1 MTLTGVYTRPSAMR
15 SGPIRLLHVAALAL
29 GLGLVWS
36 LALTTVSAATKTAV
50 VPKVAPKPFVV
61 AIAPGHGGYDPG
73 AVSPFNGL
81 QEKKVTL
88 SVGLDLR
95 QLLEQQG
102 VKVVMS
108 RTTDVYVSIS
118 RMEAVA
124 VDNHANLFVSLWVN
138 DWTTSTL
145 EGVTV
150 FTPHS
155 VDDPFAQ
162 AVDAALGRAVAPFGM
177 GNRGVQPLSRLWVHA
192 PMPTLTIESGF
203 MSNRQDSL
211 LLAQPRFREALAQ
224 GIYNGILAYAPQITT
239 IHQQQMAFAAARQR
253 QLAAARL
260 AAARGRQASTMV
272 SWAILIVVTAVLLFL
287 ALYRDLLGRSLRW
300 SFNRARSEVGSR
312 LTESLE
318 SRPRAVRRPA
328 PGAQAHPLRARPAP
342 KRTSHSTPGRAG
354 LAAQVLAWLRP
365 APRPRRP
372 PVARPPATGRRGWRT
387 EGLGTRPQRVAGM
400 VHEDDWGS
408 RRRERRSVYDDLSL

>member
-1 MTLTGVYTRPSAMR
+1 MRTGPN
-15 SGPIRLLHVAALAL
+15 RLLYVAALAL
-29 GLGLVWS
+29 GLGLAWS
-36 LALTTVSAATKTAV
+36 LALTTVSAATKTAAI
-50 VPKVAPKPFVV
+50 PKVAPKPFVV

-81 QEKKVTL
+81 QEKNVTL

-95 QLLEQQG
+95 QLLQQEG

-124 VDNHANLFVSLWVN
+124 VDSRANVFVSLWVN

-155 VDDPFAQ
+155 ADDPFAQ
-162 AVDAALGRAVAPFGM
+162 VVDAALGRAVGPFGM

-224 GIYNGILAYAPQITT
+224 GMYNGILAYAPQITT
-239 IHQQQMAFAAARQR
+239 IHQQQLAFAAARQR

-260 AAARGRQASTMV
+260 AAARGSQFSTLV
-272 SWAILIVVTAVLLFL
+272 SWAVLIGVTAVLLFL

-300 SFNRARSEVGSR
+300 SFNRARSEVGRR

-318 SRPRAVRRPA
+318 SRPRPVRRPS
-328 PGAQAHPLRARPAP
+328 PGSEVHATRVRRAP
-342 KRTSHSTPGRAG
+342 KRTSDRAPARAG
-354 LAAQVLAWLRP
+354 LADKVMAWLRP
-365 APRPRRP
+365 TPRDRRPARPRRP
-372 PVARPPATGRRGWRT
+372 VAGRRSWRT